1 MLRTISWILL
11 TILGA
16 LTLFVSLASARVA
29 YLAPAEEQ
37 ILPNT
42 SLADAGMS
50 PEVATAVRARR
61 GTAAAYAA
69 GFAVLFLIVVTVP
82 YRRGEVWSY
91 WAVLAALVTI
101 TAVSAL
107 RWPTLHVK
115 AGADA
120 AAMQLAVGAVA
131 LLLDVKRLRPA
142 PPYAR

>member
-16 LTLFVSLASARVA
+16 LTLLGSLASARVA
-29 YLAPAEEQ
+29 YLAPEQ
-37 ILPNT
+37 EQLLPNI
-42 SLADAGMS
+42 SLADAGLS
-50 PEVATAVRARR
+50 PEVATAIRARR
-61 GTAAAYAA
+61 GTAAAYGA

-82 YRRGEVWSY
+82 YRLGAVWSY
-91 WAVLAALVTI
+91 WAVLASLVVLC
-101 TAVSAL
+101 AVSAM
-107 RWPTLHVK
+107 RVPTLHVK

-120 AAMQLAVGAVA
+120 AAIQLAVGVVA